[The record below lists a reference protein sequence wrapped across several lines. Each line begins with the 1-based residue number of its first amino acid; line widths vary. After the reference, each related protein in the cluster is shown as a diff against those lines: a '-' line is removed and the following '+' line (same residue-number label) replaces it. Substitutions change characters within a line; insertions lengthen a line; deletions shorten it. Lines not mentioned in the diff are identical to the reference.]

1 MSWKTQGSIS
11 KIENNSTLAVNNL
24 IVDSFILKNIYRG
37 QWDIC
42 GGLMVRDDSILM
54 GNVYIYEDANID
66 GNVNIG
72 GSLNV
77 LDTNIIGNVYVSE
90 NAFVRKDIYMDLS
103 GGTRLHGENRR
114 FGFNMTI
121 HHRHFRRFGANHRH
135 AFLSHIQQKRGCAK
149 QFGPGFNNEY

>member
-54 GNVYIYEDANID
+54 GNVYIYEDANIS

-77 LDTNIIGNVYVSE
+77 LDTNIIGNVYVS
-90 NAFVRKDIYMDLS
+90 
-103 GGTRLHGENRR
+103 
-114 FGFNMTI
+114 
-121 HHRHFRRFGANHRH
+121 
-135 AFLSHIQQKRGCAK
+135 
-149 QFGPGFNNEY
+149 